1 MKERKILAQ
10 KIRDFEVQEFISREL
25 TTTGYTRTEIQ
36 RTPLGDK
43 VIVYT
48 SRPGLVVGRKGANI
62 KKLTDILKRKFN
74 MDNPQ
79 IEIGEVTNPLFD
91 AQLVAERIAFTLERY
106 GAMRFKSVGY
116 KILQQIIDAGAL
128 GAEITI
134 SGRGLPSSRAK
145 SWKFM
150 DGYLKKSGDISQNQ
164 VSKGL
169 TTVNLR
175 SGTIGIKVV
184 IMTPDIILPDK
195 MYIREA
201 ADAQNAENKSEAA
214 RIEAAKEKEEK
225 KKPQRKKSEKKHT
238 QKPHEIKPEVKVEEK
253 PAETTEEV
261 KE

>member
-1 MKERKILAQ
+1 
-10 KIRDFEVQEFISREL
+10 
-25 TTTGYTRTEIQ
+25 
-36 RTPLGDK
+36 
-43 VIVYT
+43 
-48 SRPGLVVGRKGANI
+48 
-62 KKLTDILKRKFN
+62 
-74 MDNPQ
+74 
-79 IEIGEVTNPLFD
+79 
-91 AQLVAERIAFTLERY
+91 
-106 GAMRFKSVGY
+106 
-116 KILQQIIDAGAL
+116 
-128 GAEITI
+128 
-134 SGRGLPSSRAK
+134 
-145 SWKFM
+145 M